1 MFYLEKFISF
11 VDGLNEKTGL
21 AVSWLNLLLIAVV
34 CYDVFTRYFLKMSSI
49 AIQELEWHIF
59 AVIFLLGAAY
69 TLKNDRH
76 VRVDAFYSLFN
87 PRRQAWVN
95 FLGSLLFLL
104 PFSLLVMWA
113 STDFVKNAFMMG
125 ETSPDPGGLP
135 ARYLLKAC
143 IPLGFFLLLLQ
154 GLAMNFK
161 AALRLL
167 QPEMTDE

>member
-1 MFYLEKFISF
+1 MQILRKYIEI
-11 VDGLNEKTGL
+11 VDRLNEWVGTF
-21 AVSWLNLLLIAVV
+21 VSWLNVLMILVV

-76 VRVDAFYSLFN
+76 VRVDAFYSLFS
-87 PRRQAWVN
+87 PRQQAWVN
-95 FLGSLLFLL
+95 FLGSLLFLV
-104 PFSLLVMWA
+104 PFALLVIWA
-113 STDFVKNAFMMG
+113 STGFVQNSFAMR

-135 ARYLLKAC
+135 ARYLLKMC

-154 GLAMNFK
+154 GVAMNFK
-161 AALRLL
+161 ALL
-167 QPEMTDE
+167 ELKTGEKAQ